1 MIRSA
6 VVEREIK
13 FRLPDGRDPATVRAA
28 VESAGFQLEPSGTVV
43 HEDRYLDTENWTL
56 YRAGIAL
63 RLRAEGHRLRLEAK
77 SLASSEEKMLARSEW
92 AQDAPAADPPWDAL
106 DPGPVAGLLHPL
118 AGSHMLEQ
126 LQVRARV
133 RNDRECFRWLR
144 GETLLGSLTVDSVSA
159 PPAKF
164 REVEIELHNGA
175 KGALGEV
182 RRAVEN
188 QLGLTQSVETKL
200 GAALAAMGERL
211 PERDERAYGLNL
223 ADRLLD
229 VAHKTFGRHLA
240 RLFWNEPGARLG
252 VDAEYVHDMRVATRR
267 LRTALEVLAEGYPDA
282 LIAELADDLRW
293 IGRALGRVRDL
304 DVAIAHVER
313 LAAEAT
319 SHERPALQIFAQ
331 ALEVRRAER
340 RLRLVERL
348 DSERFGAFAARARAW
363 ADAGPPAASTVPEG
377 AVPGFAV
384 APRIVARWV
393 DAMREAHAKAED
405 TMELA
410 DLHALRI
417 AAKKARYALE
427 YFADIEGHGAIRRAK
442 RIATLQDFLGD
453 QRDAVSLWERMRKYA
468 RTVPKKDRE
477 LVLGAGSVLGH
488 LEREAR
494 IRKSDLHLAWER
506 ATGE

>member
-1 MIRSA
+1 MIRPA
-6 VVEREIK
+6 LIEREIK
-13 FRLPDGRDPATVRAA
+13 FRLPEGRDPATVRAA
-28 VESAGFQLEPSGTVV
+28 VESAGFQLEPSGTVT

-77 SLASSEEKMLARSEW
+77 SLGSSDEKVLAREEW
-92 AQDAPAADPPWDAL
+92 VQDAPAADPPWDAL

-118 AGSHMLEQ
+118 AGSHVLTQ
-126 LQVRARV
+126 LLVRARV

-144 GETLLGSLTVDSVSA
+144 GETLLGSFTVDSVSA
-159 PPAKF
+159 PPARF
-164 REVEIELHNGA
+164 REVES
-175 KGALGEV
+175 ALGEV
-182 RRAVEN
+182 RRAVESK
-188 QLGLTQSVETKL
+188 LGLEQSVETKL

-240 RLFWNEPGARLG
+240 RLLWNEPGARLG
-252 VDAEYVHDMRVATRR
+252 VDPEYVHDMRVATRR
-267 LRTALEVLAEGYPDA
+267 LRTALEVLAEGFPDA
-282 LIAELADDLRW
+282 LIAELAEDLRW

-304 DVAIAHVER
+304 DVAIVHVER
-313 LAAEAT
+313 LVAEAT
-319 SHERPALQIFAQ
+319 SHERPALRIFAQ
-331 ALEVRRAER
+331 GLEVRRAER

-348 DSERFGAFAARARAW
+348 DSERFGVFAARSRAW
-363 ADAGPPAASTVPEG
+363 ADAGPPTASTVPEG

-393 DAMREAHAKAED
+393 DAMREAYAKAGD
-405 TMELA
+405 TMELT

-417 AAKKARYALE
+417 AAKKARYAAE
-427 YFADIEGHGAIRRAK
+427 YFADIEGHGATRRAK

-453 QRDAVSLWERMRKYA
+453 QRDAVSLWEGMRRYA

-488 LEREAR
+488 LERAAR
-494 IRKSDLHLAWER
+494 LRKSDLRLAWDR